1 VSRFPEKDVDVKRS
15 CPRLVVSGLSGGAG
29 KTIVSLGL
37 CRAAREAGYSV
48 KPFKKGPDYID
59 ANWLALASQEMAS
72 NLDPFLFSHEQIK
85 SLFWSRC
92 AGHDLAMIEGNR
104 GLFDGKDVTGSCS
117 TAELARIL
125 KAPVLLVVDCTKV
138 TRTMAAVVLGCRM
151 FEKDLD
157 LRGVV
162 LNRTAGSRHRSM
174 LRRTI
179 EEYTDLTVFGTL
191 PKLKQNPIPERHMGL
206 ISDQEFT
213 ATEAAFHSLA
223 DMVRD
228 NLDVKAIWD
237 TAWSAPSHN
246 EPLLELWETPKPAPE
261 PVRIGVVRDAAL
273 WFYYQEN
280 LEALEAQGAEI
291 VPLTLLDGSEWPE
304 LHGLYLGGGFPE
316 TLAGSLT
323 KNSVMREKVK
333 RLADQG
339 LPIYAECGGF
349 MYLGRSLKYDDHE
362 YPMTGVFPLT
372 TVVRPKPQGHGY
384 IRARVAASNPFH
396 TVGLELSGH
405 EFHYSTCEDDD
416 CGFEF
421 ALEMLRGHG
430 MREHRDGLV
439 YRNTF
444 ASYAHIHTLTVPT
457 WAANFTAAARRF
469 KDALTSGSDSCP
481 DIRI

>member
-1 VSRFPEKDVDVKRS
+1 
-15 CPRLVVSGLSGGAG
+15 
-29 KTIVSLGL
+29 
-37 CRAAREAGYSV
+37 
-48 KPFKKGPDYID
+48 
-59 ANWLALASQEMAS
+59 
-72 NLDPFLFSHEQIK
+72 
-85 SLFWSRC
+85 
-92 AGHDLAMIEGNR
+92 MIEGNR

-138 TRTMAAVVLGCRM
+138 TRTMAAVVLGCQM

-162 LNRTAGSRHRSM
+162 LNRTAGPRHRSM

-179 EEYTDLTVFGTL
+179 EEYTDLKVFGTL
-191 PKLKQNPIPERHMGL
+191 PKLKHNPIPERHMGL
-206 ISDQEFT
+206 ISDQEFS
-213 ATEAAFHSLA
+213 ATEDAFHSLA
-223 DMVRD
+223 DMVREH
-228 NLDVKAIWD
+228 LDVEAILE
-237 TAWSAPSHN
+237 TAKSAPGYS

-291 VPLTLLDGSEWPE
+291 VPLTLLDGAPWPD

-316 TLAGSLT
+316 TLAGSLAE
-323 KNSVMREKVK
+323 NSEMREKVK
-333 RLADQG
+333 QLADKG

-349 MYLGRSLKYDDHE
+349 MYLGRSLKYNEQE
-362 YPMTGVFPLT
+362 YPMSGVFSLT

-384 IRARVAASNPFH
+384 IQARVAAPNPFH

-405 EFHYSTCEDDD
+405 EFHYSTCDDGD
-416 CGFEF
+416 CGFDF

-457 WAANFTAAARRF
+457 WAANFTAAARKF
-469 KDALTSGSDSCP
+469 KQVTSSGDDSCP